1 MTCPETVAV
10 RVRRAKLAPAPAVEG
25 LVMLETVKLT
35 AVEAGTADEPLVM
48 VSSCPA
54 TDAVAG
60 VKPASATTWLPVVA
74 V

>member
-1 MTCPETVAV
+1 
-10 RVRRAKLAPAPAVEG
+10 
-25 LVMLETVKLT
+25 MLETVKLT

>member
-10 RVRRAKLAPAPAVEG
+10 RVRRAKLAPAPAVAG
-25 LVMLETVKLT
+25 LVMSETVKLT
-35 AVEAGTADEPLVM
+35 AVEAGTADGPLVM
-48 VSSCPA
+48 VSSWPV

-60 VKPASATTWLPVVA
+60 VNPASATTWLPVVA